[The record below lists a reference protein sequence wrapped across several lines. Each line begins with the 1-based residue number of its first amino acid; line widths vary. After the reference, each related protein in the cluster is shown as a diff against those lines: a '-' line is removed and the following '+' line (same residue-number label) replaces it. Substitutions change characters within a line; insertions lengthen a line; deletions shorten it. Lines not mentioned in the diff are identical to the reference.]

1 MPSKIRLLIVED
13 HVIMREGLVSLLVS
27 QPDFEVIGEAGTV
40 AEAISLSQELKP
52 DLILMDY
59 GLPDGTGL
67 DATRAILGENPDI
80 NIVFLTVHEAD
91 DDLFAAIRYGAKGYL
106 LKNIAVGKMVD
117 ALRGMARGEAPLSRK
132 MTSQVLTEFART
144 QSPEGDDML
153 SEHLL
158 TPREL
163 EVLAEICTGS
173 SNKEI
178 GDKLFISPNT
188 VKNHIHNMLEKLG
201 LSNRHELA
209 NYAAK
214 RGLDKPTR
222 NPL

>member
-1 MPSKIRLLIVED
+1 MTANIRLLIVED
-13 HVIMREGLVSLLVS
+13 HIIMREGLVSLLAS

-40 AEAISLSQELKP
+40 ADAIELSRELKP

-67 DATRAILGENPDI
+67 DATRAILSENPEI
-80 NIVFLTVHEAD
+80 NIVFLTVHETD

-106 LKNIAVGKMVD
+106 LKNIAVGKMVE
-117 ALRGMARGEAPLSRK
+117 ALRGMARGEAPLSRQ
-132 MTSQVLTEFART
+132 MTGRVLHEFSRT
-144 QSPEGDDML
+144 RAPTDDEVE
-153 SEHLL
+153 SVYLL

-163 EVLAEICTGS
+163 DVLAEICTGS

-178 GDKLFISPNT
+178 GDKLFISANT
-188 VKNHIHNMLEKLG
+188 VKNHIHNILEKLG
-201 LSNRHELA
+201 LTNRFELA

-214 RGLDKPTR
+214 RGLDKPSRAT
-222 NPL
+222 

>member
-67 DATRAILGENPDI
+67 EATRAILGENPDI
-80 NIVFLTVHEAD
+80 SIVFLTVHEAD

-144 QSPEGDDML
+144 QSQDEDDIL
-153 SEHLL
+153 SEGLL

-163 EVLAEICTGS
+163 DVLAEICTGS

-222 NPL
+222 NPS

>member
-67 DATRAILGENPDI
+67 EATRAILGENPDI

-117 ALRGMARGEAPLSRK
+117 ALRGMVRGEAPLSRK

-144 QSPEGDDML
+144 QSPDGDDML
-153 SEHLL
+153 SEGLL

-222 NPL
+222 NP

>member
-1 MPSKIRLLIVED
+1 MTSNIRLLIVED
-13 HVIMREGLVSLLVS
+13 HIIMREGLVSLLAS

-40 AEAISLSQELKP
+40 ADAITLSRELKP

-67 DATRAILGENPDI
+67 DATRAILSDNPEI
-80 NIVFLTVHEAD
+80 NIVFLTVHETD

-106 LKNIAVGKMVD
+106 LKNIAVGKMVE
-117 ALRGMARGEAPLSRK
+117 ALRGMARGEAPLSRQ
-132 MTSQVLTEFART
+132 MAGRVLHEFSRT
-144 QSPEGDDML
+144 RAPADDEVE
-153 SEHLL
+153 SVYLL

-163 EVLAEICTGS
+163 DVLAEICTGA

-178 GDKLFISPNT
+178 GDKLFISANT

-201 LSNRHELA
+201 LTNRFELA

-214 RGLDKPTR
+214 RGLDKPSR
-222 NPL
+222 AH

>member
-52 DLILMDY
+52 DLLRAGSGVCGPA
-59 GLPDGTGL
+59 GLE
-67 DATRAILGENPDI
+67 ATRAILGENPDI
-80 NIVFLTVHEAD
+80 SIVFLTVHEAD

-144 QSPEGDDML
+144 QSPAEDDML
-153 SEHLL
+153 SEGLL

-163 EVLAEICTGS
+163 EVLVEICTGS

-209 NYAAK
+209 GEEAFATQQK
-214 RGLDKPTR
+214 HTR
-222 NPL
+222 NPS

>member
-1 MPSKIRLLIVED
+1 MTSNIRLLIVED
-13 HVIMREGLVSLLVS
+13 HIIMREGLVSLLAS
-27 QPDFEVIGEAGTV
+27 QPDFEVIGEVGTV
-40 AEAISLSQELKP
+40 ADAIALSRELKP

-67 DATRAILGENPDI
+67 DATRAILSENPEI
-80 NIVFLTVHEAD
+80 NIVFLTVHETD

-106 LKNIAVGKMVD
+106 LKNIAVAKMVE
-117 ALRGMARGEAPLSRK
+117 ALRGMARGEAPLSRQ
-132 MTSQVLTEFART
+132 MTGRVLDEFSRT
-144 QSPEGDDML
+144 RAPAEDEVESVY
-153 SEHLL
+153 LL

-163 EVLAEICTGS
+163 DVLAEICTGV

-178 GDKLFISPNT
+178 GDKLFISANT

-201 LSNRHELA
+201 LANRFELA

-214 RGLDKPTR
+214 RGLDKPSR
-222 NPL
+222 AP

>member
-13 HVIMREGLVSLLVS
+13 HIIMREGLVSLLVS

-67 DATRAILGENPDI
+67 DATQAILGENPDI

-117 ALRGMARGEAPLSRK
+117 ALRGMARRGAA
-132 MTSQVLTEFART
+132 FT
-144 QSPEGDDML
+144 QDDQPGTDGVRPYPE
-153 SEHLL
+153 
-158 TPREL
+158 PRRR
-163 EVLAEICTGS
+163 
-173 SNKEI
+173 
-178 GDKLFISPNT
+178 
-188 VKNHIHNMLEKLG
+188 
-201 LSNRHELA
+201 RHA
-209 NYAAK
+209 V
-214 RGLDKPTR
+214 
-222 NPL
+222 

>member
-13 HVIMREGLVSLLVS
+13 HVIMREGLVSLLMS
-27 QPDFEVIGEAGTV
+27 QSDFEVIGEAGTV
-40 AEAISLSQELKP
+40 ADAISLSRELKP

-67 DATRAILGENPDI
+67 DATRAILGENPEI

-91 DDLFAAIRYGAKGYL
+91 DDLYAAIRYGAKGYL
-106 LKNIAVGKMVD
+106 LKNIAVGKMVE

-132 MTSQVLTEFART
+132 MTSQVLSEFART
-144 QSPEGDDML
+144 QSPAEDDTL
-153 SEHLL
+153 AEYLL

-163 EVLAEICTGS
+163 DVLAEICTGS
-173 SNKEI
+173 SNKGI
-178 GDKLFISPNT
+178 GAKLYISPNT
-188 VKNHIHNMLEKLG
+188 VKNHIHNILEKLG

-214 RGLDKPTR
+214 QGLDKPTR
-222 NPL
+222 KHS

>member
-67 DATRAILGENPDI
+67 EATRAILGENPDI

-91 DDLFAAIRYGAKGYL
+91 DDLFAAIRYGANRLSAEEYRRREDGRCVAGDGARRGAAFTQDDQPGTDGVRPYPEPRWRRH
-106 LKNIAVGKMVD
+106 AV
-117 ALRGMARGEAPLSRK
+117 
-132 MTSQVLTEFART
+132 
-144 QSPEGDDML
+144 
-153 SEHLL
+153 
-158 TPREL
+158 
-163 EVLAEICTGS
+163 
-173 SNKEI
+173 
-178 GDKLFISPNT
+178 
-188 VKNHIHNMLEKLG
+188 
-201 LSNRHELA
+201 
-209 NYAAK
+209 
-214 RGLDKPTR
+214 
-222 NPL
+222 

>member
-67 DATRAILGENPDI
+67 EATRAILGENPDI

-144 QSPEGDDML
+144 QSQDEDDIL
-153 SEHLL
+153 SEGLL

-163 EVLAEICTGS
+163 DVLAEICTGS

-222 NPL
+222 NPS

>member
-1 MPSKIRLLIVED
+1 MTSRIRLLIVED

-40 AEAISLSQELKP
+40 ADAISLSRELKP

-80 NIVFLTVHEAD
+80 NIVFLTVHEVD
-91 DDLFAAIRYGAKGYL
+91 DDLYSAIRCGAKGYL

-132 MTSQVLTEFART
+132 MTSQVLSEFART
-144 QSPEGDDML
+144 QSPSDDDKL
-153 SEHLL
+153 AEYLL

-163 EVLAEICTGS
+163 DVLAEICTGS

-209 NYAAK
+209 NFAAN
-214 RGLDKPTR
+214 RGLDNPTR
-222 NPL
+222 KPS

>member
-40 AEAISLSQELKP
+40 AEAISISQELKP

-67 DATRAILGENPDI
+67 EATRAILGENPDI

-144 QSPEGDDML
+144 QSQDEDDML
-153 SEHLL
+153 SEGLL

-222 NPL
+222 NPS